1 MSKELIEK
9 LQAAAVEFGS
19 GSLGELMR
27 QTADALK
34 AKAAP
39 VGEREAFEAAL
50 AAGALPDS
58 FFHERQPG
66 MWVAFQLGAAYQR
79 AQQPQSAEAVAWAAQ
94 NVSSGKYG
102 YIWHEESDVR
112 GWINLQHQSDN
123 STWRGPIALYTT
135 PQPSAGVVPE
145 IPWQWSKSLTHCWP
159 DDKDDRDGDWCV
171 GCIDEEGNFYEVVKV
186 EASQYDAA
194 GESQKIAEAI
204 VALWEFA
211 RLNGKEV
218 GRG

>member
-1 MSKELIEK
+1 MSKPLDKHYHDKKLRLVLRDLSAMPSDEYARALIRLANVADDSVICEPEFAK
-9 LQAAAVEFGS
+9 LRAGQEPVACHVCHGQGEVWTGENQTFGYMS
-19 GSLGELMR
+19 MQPPEPIMEACPECGGE
-27 QTADALK
+27 
-34 AKAAP
+34 
-39 VGEREAFEAAL
+39 
-50 AAGALPDS
+50 
-58 FFHERQPG
+58 
-66 MWVAFQLGAAYQR
+66 
-79 AQQPQSAEAVAWAAQ
+79 SA
-94 NVSSGKYG
+94 
-102 YIWHEESDVR
+102 
-112 GWINLQHQSDN
+112 
-123 STWRGPIALYTT
+123 T

-218 GRG
+218 SRG